1 MARWSEATG
10 TIIDFKS
17 ELRTAW
23 NPKNAV
29 RRFVL
34 VELDSGERIKFF
46 RVIMIMTSW
55 PLVTGYGLRTCQAKT
70 INGLTWCASK
80 QSEARYCLTE
90 SSDVPHPTA
99 V

>member
-1 MARWSEATG
+1 MARWLEATG

-34 VELDSGERIKFF
+34 VELDSGERIKILPRHHDYDLLAIGDRIRFKY
-46 RVIMIMTSW
+46 VPGKDDKW
-55 PLVTGYGLRTCQAKT
+55 VDLVRLKA
-70 INGLTWCASK
+70 
-80 QSEARYCLTE
+80 E
-90 SSDVPHPTA
+90 
-99 V
+99 